1 MERVRCQ
8 SPAGRRRPRRAPGR
22 GAPSPAM
29 HPFSGNMR
37 PETAA
42 EIEPPPS
49 LPYRGISPKEPR
61 LRGNVFRAALP
72 FSPPLR
78 DRKKTKTCLL
88 RMYPA
93 PRNGI
98 PPLFPTLRGFF
109 PPCARGRLLPRCPER
124 PAQGGRKAVPPK
136 KCPRLSGRGG
146 KAAPSPAGTK
156 KTKKKPSPMP
166 DVGKRGRPG
175 PSARLFSARAFPGRP
190 RRAQGGLFPAAGTFE
205 RRCCAPIFPFFV
217 TLLIFPVIFTC
228 CFSLSF
234 LRP

>member
-1 MERVRCQ
+1 MPYPHASTE
-8 SPAGRRRPRRAPGR
+8 SALLAGEK
-22 GAPSPAM
+22 SC
-29 HPFSGNMR
+29 
-37 PETAA
+37 
-42 EIEPPPS
+42 
-49 LPYRGISPKEPR
+49 
-61 LRGNVFRAALP
+61 
-72 FSPPLR
+72 PLR
-78 DRKKTKTCLL
+78 PSACSAGEKTGHRPL
-88 RMYPA
+88 PA

-109 PPCARGRLLPRCPER
+109 PPCARGRLLPHARSGLHK
-124 PAQGGRKAVPPK
+124 GGRKAVPPK

-175 PSARLFSARAFPGRP
+175 PSARLFSARASPGRP